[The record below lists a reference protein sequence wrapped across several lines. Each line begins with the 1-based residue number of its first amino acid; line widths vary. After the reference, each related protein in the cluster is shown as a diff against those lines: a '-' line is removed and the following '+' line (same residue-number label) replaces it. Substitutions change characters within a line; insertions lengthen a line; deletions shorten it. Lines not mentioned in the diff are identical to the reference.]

1 MRFLPRE
8 EKFFH
13 FFLSQ
18 VRLISEASILLVEG
32 SRNGMELAA
41 AKVTQL
47 EKEGD
52 AIVQDV
58 FDKLTN
64 TFITP
69 LDPEDIHRL
78 TARLD
83 LILDTVEESSY
94 VIRSYKV
101 HPLPLE
107 AQQMCEIVRSCA
119 KSLQQAFEAL
129 SEDKPLVDFCIELN
143 RLENHADTVSRDAIA
158 ALFEKEKDPI
168 RVMKLKDV
176 YQLLEAITNH
186 CEHIADDLQY
196 VVVKNS

>member
-1 MRFLPRE
+1 
-8 EKFFH
+8 
-13 FFLSQ
+13 
-18 VRLISEASILLVEG
+18 
-32 SRNGMELAA
+32 
-41 AKVTQL
+41 VTQL

-83 LILDTVEESSY
+83 LILDSVEEASY
-94 VIRSYKV
+94 AIRVYKA

-107 AQQMCEIVRSCA
+107 AQQMCEIVLSCA

-129 SEDKPLVDFCIELN
+129 SEDRPLVDFCIELN

-158 ALFEKEKDPI
+158 ALFDKEKDPI
-168 RVMKLKDV
+168 RVIKLKEV
-176 YQLLEAITNH
+176 YQLLESITNH
-186 CEHIADDLQY
+186 CESIADDLQN